1 MSGSRVT
8 ITGTQFLNIADKAIS
23 VGEESYL
30 TSDKLSIQKV
40 GVGIVSK
47 DGSRA
52 TVQNS
57 KIMGTKL
64 AGLMAYTKKPVYP
77 PATLHGKD
85 ITFQNS
91 TPNALVQKGNEVM
104 LSGILVEPSEFDI
117 NKLYK
122 TSMKSGLR

>member
-8 ITGTQFLNIADKAIS
+8 IKGTQFLNIADKAIS

-30 TSDKLSIQKV
+30 TSAQLSIQKA

-47 DGSRA
+47 DGSHT

-57 KIMGTKL
+57 EIMETKI
-64 AGLMAYTKKPVYP
+64 AGLMAYTKKSVYP
-77 PATLHGKD
+77 LATLHAKD
-85 ITFQNS
+85 ITFENS

-104 LSGILVEPSEFDI
+104 LGGILVEPSEFDI
-117 NKLYK
+117 KKLYK
-122 TSMKSGLR
+122 TSMKPALR